1 MENYK
6 NDKVIKE
13 YSKSFEFNEY
23 SIKFICLI
31 EKNDLFNI
39 KKSIDYKKDSK
50 LNDLV
55 ISINVKNLILIT
67 KNNNKDDT
75 QFLNFLDGYTC
86 VIENDEEVEDECIAP
101 NEKDYKNKFN
111 ISALENFNIMNK
123 YNDLF
128 LNKINYLYENNKNQ
142 SSVNITDIGKTFL
155 LINIIN
161 KYGKTH
167 CEKYNEDFIKKGFFD
182 EIFYNDDIIKD
193 LHHNVSNLINYIDK
207 VSNNAYLN
215 DKLNSNLQEKNK
227 TKRNKI

>member
-1 MENYK
+1 MENYI

-23 SIKFICLI
+23 LIKFICLI

-39 KKSIDYKKDSK
+39 KKSIDYKKNSK

-67 KNNNKDDT
+67 KNNNKDNKDDT

-86 VIENDEEVEDECIAP
+86 VIENDED
-101 NEKDYKNKFN
+101 NEKDYKNKFT

-167 CEKYNEDFIKKGFFD
+167 CEKYNEDYIKKGFFN

-193 LHHNVSNLINYIDK
+193 LQHNVSNLINYIDK

-215 DKLNSNLQEKNK
+215 DKLNSNLPEKNK